1 VPDTVILSNVSTPR
15 KVLRQYECHCRNK
28 PHVLRQYECYW
39 RNKPLLLPLSK
50 NFRRDDKLLSLCKYL
65 LLCKYSNRW
74 NKLLLLLPLYKYL
87 PFYKHFSQWN
97 KLLVLRNEKRS
108 RRRSRAWVEIDLTK
122 VRHNVRQLRS
132 LLEPSTDLM
141 AVVKADAYGH
151 GANHVAKI
159 ALAAGASSLAVAIV
173 QEGINLRRDK
183 IKAPILLLG
192 AANGSRQ
199 IQLIEKY
206 SLQPS
211 IVSIEQAEQ
220 FQKHLIKPISVHI
233 KIDTGM
239 SRLGVS
245 WEEAEKF
252 CEAILQLDKIKIAGI
267 YSHLATD
274 GEPEGQS
281 LKTMELQQQRFLTV
295 TNKLKPL
302 FVNYDQQPLLHLANS
317 SGLMADKRL
326 HYDMVRPGLALY
338 GLCPASYLDSKLDLR
353 PVMSVKAR
361 ITQIKTVPIGT
372 GVSYN
377 HSFVAKRDT
386 SVAVVGIGYA
396 DGVPRRLS
404 NRLEVLLHGQRVPQ
418 IGNITMDQ
426 LMLDV
431 TDLPNAKLNDVVTL
445 LGASGEQTITADDWA
460 YLLDTI
466 SWEILTGFKHRLDKV
481 LPDFYRILPNI
492 IE

>member
-1 VPDTVILSNVSTPR
+1 M
-15 KVLRQYECHCRNK
+15 
-28 PHVLRQYECYW
+28 
-39 RNKPLLLPLSK
+39 
-50 NFRRDDKLLSLCKYL
+50 
-65 LLCKYSNRW
+65 
-74 NKLLLLLPLYKYL
+74 
-87 PFYKHFSQWN
+87 
-97 KLLVLRNEKRS
+97 
-108 RRRSRAWVEIDLTK
+108 EIDLTR
-122 VRHNVRQLRS
+122 VNYNVRQLRS

-151 GANHVAKI
+151 GANHVARM

-173 QEGINLRRDK
+173 QEGINLRRNN
-183 IKAPILLLG
+183 ITAPILLLG

-211 IVSIEQAEQ
+211 IVSVEQAEQ
-220 FQKHLIKPISVHI
+220 FQRHLIKPISVHI

-239 SRLGVS
+239 SRLGIP
-245 WEEAEKF
+245 WEQAEDHCKK
-252 CEAILQLDKIKIAGI
+252 ILQLDKIKIVGI

-281 LKTMELQQQRFLTV
+281 LRTMELQQQRFFTV
-295 TNKLKPL
+295 TTKLQPL
-302 FVNYDQQPLLHLANS
+302 FVNCDEQPLLHLANS
-317 SGLMADKRL
+317 AGLMVDKRL
-326 HYDMVRPGLALY
+326 HYNMVRPGLALY
-338 GLCPASYLDSKLDLR
+338 GLCPSPYLANKLNLL

-361 ITQIKTVPIGT
+361 ITQIKVIPTGT

-386 SVAVVGIGYA
+386 TVAVVGIGYA

-404 NRLEVLLHGQRVPQ
+404 NKLEVLLHGQRVRQ

-431 TDLPNAKLNDVVTL
+431 TDLPTAKLNDVVTL
-445 LGASGEQTITADDWA
+445 LGTSGEQAITADDWA
-460 YLLDTI
+460 DLLDTI
-466 SWEILTGFKHRLDKV
+466 SWEVLTLFKNRLDKV
-481 LPDFYRILPNI
+481 IPEFYRII
-492 IE
+492 SRHSK